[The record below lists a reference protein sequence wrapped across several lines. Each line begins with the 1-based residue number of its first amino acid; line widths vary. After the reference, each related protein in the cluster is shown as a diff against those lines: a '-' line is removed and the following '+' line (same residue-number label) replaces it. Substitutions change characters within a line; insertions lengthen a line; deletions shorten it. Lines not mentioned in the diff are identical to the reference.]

1 MIDEQE
7 KMVIESDDQS
17 SFQVRIDTFE
27 PAIPYD
33 YPPVQAQPFQHSQ
46 QPKAVCTAKC
56 LASLTTFSPSAP
68 QVEIFELNIKLVKRK
83 LIKSTLLPSP
93 EHGVMDTEDP
103 TTRQITRS
111 KRIVIPASVT
121 LSDSENDVRIDLC
134 RVRIIPLA

>member
-1 MIDEQE
+1 MTSQASKSELTLLSLPFH
-7 KMVIESDDQS
+7 MTTLQS
-17 SFQVRIDTFE
+17 KLS
-27 PAIPYD
+27 
-33 YPPVQAQPFQHSQ
+33 HSSILSSRKQ
-46 QPKAVCTAKC
+46 FCTAKC

-121 LSDSENDVRIDLC
+121 LSNSENDVRIDLC